1 MVEAWGRW
9 GSTSKSHSQLMGAMV
24 MSKAPPLAWHTC
36 KAVLRMS
43 QVWGSMSWNS
53 PPASWFRVAM
63 SLSSTRQEIKFSSS
77 VTAEEACWAA
87 SSAPAP

>member
-9 GSTSKSHSQLMGAMV
+9 GSSSKSHSQLMGAMV

-43 QVWGSMSWNS
+43 QVWGSMS
-53 PPASWFRVAM
+53 
-63 SLSSTRQEIKFSSS
+63 
-77 VTAEEACWAA
+77 
-87 SSAPAP
+87 